1 MMEGISAC
9 EVRLVADCTVVVV
22 DCTVVVVEPPTAVR
36 EGVPLENQNEPFAV
50 FLQTKGVF
58 LTRRF

>member
-50 FLQTKGVF
+50 F
-58 LTRRF
+58 

>member
-36 EGVPLENQNEPFAV
+36 EDVLLENQNKPFAV
-50 FLQTKGVF
+50 FLQISRVS